1 MDEINSFT
9 HLTFGD
15 RLIINTGIER
25 GASKTSIAITIGK
38 DNSTVGKEIK
48 LHRVVKHKCSMPL
61 ECSRYRKCAYG
72 RQCTTDCPD
81 YEPFKC
87 NRRDRSPGACNGCPN
102 WSRCRFD
109 KIVYD
114 PHLAQKAYQETLVD
128 ARQGVNLT
136 YQEAKEMAQIVTP
149 LLKQGQSPY
158 MIVSNHPELGI
169 CEKTLYNYIESGV
182 FQEITGV
189 APLDLRRQVSRKLPK
204 ARKQQYKKREDRA
217 YLKGRLFSDYKQY
230 REDHPDTFV
239 AQMDTVYNDET
250 NGPFIQ
256 TFKFLE
262 TNLLLALLHDRK
274 TAQEMKHGID
284 LLEHTLG
291 VQVFRKFFPVLLT
304 DRGTEFTDPDGMEAS
319 PDGCRRTRVFYCDP
333 QRSDQKGSLEN
344 NHIALRY
351 VLLKNVDLTAI
362 GLTDQT
368 KLNLIL
374 SHVNSMPVEKLG
386 GKTPL
391 ELTEF
396 LYPDFFQQLCSF
408 GLRKIKRDEVN
419 LTPRLLK

>member
-304 DRGTEFTDPDGMEAS
+304 DRGTEFTDPEGMETS

-362 GLTDQT
+362 GLTNQS

-374 SHVNSMPVEKLG
+374 SHVNSMPIEKLG

>member
-217 YLKGRLFSDYKQY
+217 YLKGRLFSDYQQY
-230 REDHPDTFV
+230 RIDHPDTFV
-239 AQMDTVYNDET
+239 VQMDTVYNDET

-274 TAQEMKHGID
+274 TAQEMKLGID

-396 LYPDFFQQLCSF
+396 LYPDFFQQLISF
-408 GLRKIKRDEVN
+408 GIRKIKKDEVN

>member
-304 DRGTEFTDPDGMEAS
+304 DRGTEFTDPEGMETS

-362 GLTDQT
+362 GLTNQS

>member
-396 LYPDFFQQLCSF
+396 LYPDFFQQLISF
-408 GLRKIKRDEVN
+408 GIRKIKKDEVN

>member
-374 SHVNSMPVEKLG
+374 SHVNSMPIEKLG